1 MTSLC
6 FAEMA
11 KTCGVTL
18 VGGTVPERRG
28 EKLYNT
34 CCVFGTKG
42 ELLAKYSKVKRAMPS
57 ETSTRSCC

>member
-1 MTSLC
+1 
-6 FAEMA
+6 MA
-11 KTCGVTL
+11 KSCGVTV

-42 ELLAKYSKVKRAMPS
+42 ELLAKYSKVKG
-57 ETSTRSCC
+57 TFT